1 VRVLPHD
8 RSSLLYCDGKPS
20 MMMIESIDRWMT
32 AMVSDEGS
40 GGEGPDVSMEAVVIS
55 KERGM
60 ICGTFVVERLLET
73 HYSSCSVEWRVSEG
87 STVDIGD
94 EVLRIFG
101 NGAEM
106 LRSERV
112 LLNVLGRLSGISTN
126 SSRWINEAGSMGV
139 ASTRK
144 VDWGLL
150 DKWAVHVGGGLT
162 HRLNR
167 EDALMIKDSEV
178 LSSRVD
184 NETED
189 EALTRL
195 VLEIDMD
202 TNSVFTVIE
211 VRSVEQALT
220 VTHIWKEVQTER
232 AGSERVVIL
241 LDNMGPE
248 LSSMVSRRLEEEGL
262 REWCILEGSGGISLE
277 EVKIWS
283 KCGVDLISTS
293 SINRGVLP
301 LDLSMKFRGEGLW

>member
-1 VRVLPHD
+1 
-8 RSSLLYCDGKPS
+8 
-20 MMMIESIDRWMT
+20 MMLESIDRWMT
-32 AMVSDEGS
+32 AMVSDEGR

-55 KERGM
+55 KERGV
-60 ICGTFVVERLLET
+60 ICGTFVIDRLLET
-73 HYSSCSVEWRVSEG
+73 HYPSCSVEWKVSEG
-87 STVDIGD
+87 SIVEVGD
-94 EVLRIFG
+94 EVLRISG
-101 NGAEM
+101 NGVEM

-112 LLNVLGRLSGISTN
+112 LLNIIGRLSGISTN

-162 HRLNR
+162 HRLSR

-178 LSSRVD
+178 LSSRVGD
-184 NETED
+184 ETED
-189 EALTRL
+189 EALARL

-202 TNSVFTVIE
+202 ANSSFTVIE
-211 VRSVEQALT
+211 VRVIEQALT
-220 VTHIWKEVQTER
+220 VAGIWKSIQTER
-232 AGSERVVIL
+232 ESSERVVIL

-277 EVKIWS
+277 QVKEWCA
-283 KCGVDLISTS
+283 CGVDLISTS
-293 SINRGVLP
+293 SINRGVSP
-301 LDLSMKFRGEGLW
+301 LDLSMRFRGE

>member
-1 VRVLPHD
+1 
-8 RSSLLYCDGKPS
+8 

-87 STVDIGD
+87 SIVDIGD

-101 NGAEM
+101 NGTEM

-262 REWCILEGSGGISLE
+262 REWCVLEGSGGISLE

-301 LDLSMKFRGEGLW
+301 LDLSMKFRGE

>member
-1 VRVLPHD
+1 
-8 RSSLLYCDGKPS
+8 
-20 MMMIESIDRWMT
+20 MMLESVDRWMT

-55 KERGM
+55 KERGV
-60 ICGTFVVERLLET
+60 ICGTFVIDRLLET
-73 HYSSCSVEWRVSEG
+73 HYPSCSVEWKVSEG
-87 STVDIGD
+87 SIVEVGD
-94 EVLRIFG
+94 EVLRISG
-101 NGAEM
+101 NGVEM

-112 LLNVLGRLSGISTN
+112 LLNIIGRLSGISTN

-162 HRLNR
+162 HRLSR

-178 LSSRVD
+178 LSSRVGD
-184 NETED
+184 ETED
-189 EALTRL
+189 EALARL

-202 TNSVFTVIE
+202 TNSSFTVIE
-211 VRSVEQALT
+211 VRDIEQALT
-220 VTHIWKEVQTER
+220 VAGIWKSIQTER
-232 AGSERVVIL
+232 ESSERVVIL

-277 EVKIWS
+277 QVKEWCA
-283 KCGVDLISTS
+283 CGVDLISTS
-293 SINRGVLP
+293 SINRGVSP
-301 LDLSMKFRGEGLW
+301 LDLSMRFRGE

>member
-1 VRVLPHD
+1 
-8 RSSLLYCDGKPS
+8 
-20 MMMIESIDRWMT
+20 
-32 AMVSDEGS
+32 
-40 GGEGPDVSMEAVVIS
+40 
-55 KERGM
+55 
-60 ICGTFVVERLLET
+60 
-73 HYSSCSVEWRVSEG
+73 
-87 STVDIGD
+87 
-94 EVLRIFG
+94 
-101 NGAEM
+101 
-106 LRSERV
+106 
-112 LLNVLGRLSGISTN
+112 
-126 SSRWINEAGSMGV
+126 MGV

>member
-1 VRVLPHD
+1 
-8 RSSLLYCDGKPS
+8 
-20 MMMIESIDRWMT
+20 MMLESIDRWMT

-55 KERGM
+55 KERGV
-60 ICGTFVVERLLET
+60 ICGTFVIDRLLET
-73 HYSSCSVEWRVSEG
+73 HYPSCSVEWKVSEG
-87 STVDIGD
+87 SIVEVGD
-94 EVLRIFG
+94 EVLRISG
-101 NGAEM
+101 NGVEM

-112 LLNVLGRLSGISTN
+112 LLNIIGRLSGISTN

-162 HRLNR
+162 HRLSR

-178 LSSRVD
+178 LSSRVGD
-184 NETED
+184 ETED
-189 EALTRL
+189 EALARL

-202 TNSVFTVIE
+202 TNSSFTVIE
-211 VRSVEQALT
+211 VRDIEQALT
-220 VTHIWKEVQTER
+220 VAGIWKSIQTER
-232 AGSERVVIL
+232 ESSERVVIL

-277 EVKIWS
+277 QVKEWCA
-283 KCGVDLISTS
+283 CGVDLISTS
-293 SINRGVLP
+293 SINRGVSP
-301 LDLSMKFRGEGLW
+301 LDLSMRFRGE

>member
-1 VRVLPHD
+1 
-8 RSSLLYCDGKPS
+8 

-101 NGAEM
+101 NGTEM

-301 LDLSMKFRGEGLW
+301 LDLSMKFRGE

>member
-1 VRVLPHD
+1 
-8 RSSLLYCDGKPS
+8 
-20 MMMIESIDRWMT
+20 MMMLESIDRWMA

-55 KERGM
+55 KERGI
-60 ICGTFVVERLLET
+60 ICGNFVVDRLLQT
-73 HYSSCSVEWRVSEG
+73 HYPSCSVEWRVSEG
-87 STVDIGD
+87 SIVEVGD
-94 EVLRIFG
+94 EVLKISG
-101 NGAEM
+101 NGVEI

-126 SSRWINEAGSMGV
+126 SWRWINEAGSLGV
-139 ASTRK
+139 ATTRK

-162 HRLNR
+162 HRLSR

-178 LSSRVD
+178 LSARVGD
-184 NETED
+184 ETED

-202 TNSVFTVIE
+202 TNSFFTVIE
-211 VRSVEQALT
+211 VRSIEQAIS
-220 VTHIWKEVQTER
+220 VAEIWKGAQTER
-232 AGSERVVIL
+232 EGSERVVIL
-241 LDNMGPE
+241 LDNMGPKQ
-248 LSSMVSRRLEEEGL
+248 SSLVSRRLEEEGL
-262 REWCILEGSGGISLE
+262 REWCVLEGSGGICLE
-277 EVKIWS
+277 EVEEWT

-301 LDLSMKFRGEGLW
+301 LDLSMRFRGE

>member
-1 VRVLPHD
+1 
-8 RSSLLYCDGKPS
+8 
-20 MMMIESIDRWMT
+20 MMMLESIDRWMT

-55 KERGM
+55 KERGV
-60 ICGTFVVERLLET
+60 ICGTFVIDRLLET
-73 HYSSCSVEWRVSEG
+73 HYPSCSVEWKVSEG
-87 STVDIGD
+87 SIVEVGD
-94 EVLRIFG
+94 EVLRISG
-101 NGAEM
+101 NGVEM

-112 LLNVLGRLSGISTN
+112 LLNIIGRLSGISTN

-162 HRLNR
+162 HRLSR

-178 LSSRVD
+178 LSSRVGD
-184 NETED
+184 ETED
-189 EALTRL
+189 EALARL

-202 TNSVFTVIE
+202 TNSSFTVIE
-211 VRSVEQALT
+211 VRDIEQALT
-220 VTHIWKEVQTER
+220 VAGIWKSIQTER
-232 AGSERVVIL
+232 ESSERVVIL

-248 LSSMVSRRLEEEGL
+248 LSSMVSRRLEEEEL

-277 EVKIWS
+277 QVKEWCA
-283 KCGVDLISTS
+283 CGVDLISTS
-293 SINRGVLP
+293 SINRGVSP
-301 LDLSMKFRGEGLW
+301 LDLSMRFRGE

>member
-1 VRVLPHD
+1 
-8 RSSLLYCDGKPS
+8 
-20 MMMIESIDRWMT
+20 MMLESIDRWMT

-55 KERGM
+55 KERGV
-60 ICGTFVVERLLET
+60 ICGTFVIDRLLET
-73 HYSSCSVEWRVSEG
+73 HYPSCSVEWKVSEG
-87 STVDIGD
+87 SIVEVGD
-94 EVLRIFG
+94 EVLRISG
-101 NGAEM
+101 NGVEM

-112 LLNVLGRLSGISTN
+112 LLNIIGRLSGISTN

-162 HRLNR
+162 HRLSR

-178 LSSRVD
+178 LSSRVGD
-184 NETED
+184 ETED
-189 EALTRL
+189 EALARL

-202 TNSVFTVIE
+202 ANSSFTVIE
-211 VRSVEQALT
+211 VRVIEQALT
-220 VTHIWKEVQTER
+220 VAGIWKSIQTER
-232 AGSERVVIL
+232 ESSERVVIL

-248 LSSMVSRRLEEEGL
+248 LSSMVSSRLEEEGL

-277 EVKIWS
+277 QVKEWCA
-283 KCGVDLISTS
+283 CGVDLISTS
-293 SINRGVLP
+293 SINRGVSP
-301 LDLSMKFRGEGLW
+301 LDLSMRFRGE

>member
-1 VRVLPHD
+1 
-8 RSSLLYCDGKPS
+8 
-20 MMMIESIDRWMT
+20 MMLDSIDRWMT

-55 KERGM
+55 KERGI
-60 ICGTFVVERLLET
+60 ICGNFVVDRLLQT
-73 HYSSCSVEWRVSEG
+73 HYPSCSVEWRVSEG
-87 STVDIGD
+87 SIVEVGD
-94 EVLRIFG
+94 EVLKISG
-101 NGAEM
+101 NGVEI

-126 SSRWINEAGSMGV
+126 SWRWINEAGSLGV
-139 ASTRK
+139 ATTRK

-162 HRLNR
+162 HRLSR

-178 LSSRVD
+178 LSARVGD
-184 NETED
+184 ETED

-202 TNSVFTVIE
+202 TNSFFTVVE
-211 VRSVEQALT
+211 VRSIEQALS
-220 VTHIWKEVQTER
+220 VAEIWKGAQTER
-232 AGSERVVIL
+232 EGSERVVIL
-241 LDNMGPE
+241 LDNMGPRQ
-248 LSSMVSRRLEEEGL
+248 SSLVSRRLEEEGL
-262 REWCILEGSGGISLE
+262 REWCVLEGSGGICLE
-277 EVKIWS
+277 EVEEWT

-301 LDLSMKFRGEGLW
+301 LDLSMRFRGD

>member
-1 VRVLPHD
+1 
-8 RSSLLYCDGKPS
+8 
-20 MMMIESIDRWMT
+20 MMMLESIDRWMN

-60 ICGTFVVERLLET
+60 ICGNFVVDRLLQT
-73 HYSSCSVEWRVSEG
+73 HYPSCSIEWRVSEG
-87 STVDIGD
+87 SIVEVGD
-94 EVLRIFG
+94 EVLRISG
-101 NGAEM
+101 NGIEM

-126 SSRWINEAGSMGV
+126 SWRWINEAGSIAV

-162 HRLNR
+162 HRLSR
-167 EDALMIKDSEV
+167 DDALMIKDSEV
-178 LSSRVD
+178 LSARVGD
-184 NETED
+184 ETED
-189 EALTRL
+189 EALSRL

-202 TNSVFTVIE
+202 TNSFFTVVE
-211 VRSVEQALT
+211 VRSIEQALN
-220 VTHIWKEVQTER
+220 VVEIWKGAQTER
-232 AGSERVVIL
+232 EGIERVVIL
-241 LDNMGPE
+241 LDNMGPKQ
-248 LSSMVSRRLEEEGL
+248 SSLVSRRLEEKGL
-262 REWCILEGSGGISLE
+262 RKWCVLEGSGGISLG
-277 EVKIWS
+277 EVKEWA

-301 LDLSMKFRGEGLW
+301 LDLSMRFRGE

>member
-1 VRVLPHD
+1 
-8 RSSLLYCDGKPS
+8 
-20 MMMIESIDRWMT
+20 MMLDSIDRWMT

-55 KERGM
+55 KERGI
-60 ICGTFVVERLLET
+60 ICGNFVVDRLLQT
-73 HYSSCSVEWRVSEG
+73 HYPSCSVEWRVSEG
-87 STVDIGD
+87 SIVEVGD
-94 EVLRIFG
+94 EVLKISG
-101 NGAEM
+101 NGVEI

-126 SSRWINEAGSMGV
+126 SWRWINEAGSLGV
-139 ASTRK
+139 ATTRK

-162 HRLNR
+162 HRLSR

-178 LSSRVD
+178 LSARVGD
-184 NETED
+184 ETED

-202 TNSVFTVIE
+202 TNSFFTVIE
-211 VRSVEQALT
+211 VRSIEQAIS
-220 VTHIWKEVQTER
+220 VAEIWKGAQTER
-232 AGSERVVIL
+232 EGSERVVIL
-241 LDNMGPE
+241 LDNMGPKQ
-248 LSSMVSRRLEEEGL
+248 SSLVSRRLEEEGL
-262 REWCILEGSGGISLE
+262 REWCVLEGSGGICLE
-277 EVKIWS
+277 EVEEWT

-301 LDLSMKFRGEGLW
+301 LDLSMRFRGE

>member
-1 VRVLPHD
+1 
-8 RSSLLYCDGKPS
+8 
-20 MMMIESIDRWMT
+20 MMMLDSIDRWMT

-60 ICGTFVVERLLET
+60 ICGNFVVDRLLQT
-73 HYSSCSVEWRVSEG
+73 HYPSCSVEWRVSEG
-87 STVDIGD
+87 SIVEVGD
-94 EVLRIFG
+94 EVLKISG
-101 NGAEM
+101 NGVEI

-126 SSRWINEAGSMGV
+126 SWRWINEAGSLGV
-139 ASTRK
+139 ATTRK

-162 HRLNR
+162 HRLSR

-178 LSSRVD
+178 LSARVGD
-184 NETED
+184 ETED

-202 TNSVFTVIE
+202 TNSFFTVIE
-211 VRSVEQALT
+211 VRSIEQAIS
-220 VTHIWKEVQTER
+220 VAEIWKGAQTER
-232 AGSERVVIL
+232 EGSERVVIL
-241 LDNMGPE
+241 LDNMGPKQ
-248 LSSMVSRRLEEEGL
+248 SSLVSRRLEEEGL
-262 REWCILEGSGGISLE
+262 REWCVLEGSGGICLE
-277 EVKIWS
+277 EVEEWT

-301 LDLSMKFRGEGLW
+301 LDLSMRFRGE

>member
-1 VRVLPHD
+1 
-8 RSSLLYCDGKPS
+8 
-20 MMMIESIDRWMT
+20 MMMLESIDRWMT

-55 KERGM
+55 KERGV
-60 ICGTFVVERLLET
+60 ICGTFVIDRLLET
-73 HYSSCSVEWRVSEG
+73 HYPSCSVEWKVSEG
-87 STVDIGD
+87 SIVEVGD
-94 EVLRIFG
+94 EVLRISG
-101 NGAEM
+101 NGVEM

-112 LLNVLGRLSGISTN
+112 LLNIIGRLSGISTN

-162 HRLNR
+162 HRLSR

-178 LSSRVD
+178 LSSRVGD
-184 NETED
+184 ETED
-189 EALTRL
+189 EALARL

-202 TNSVFTVIE
+202 TNSSFTVIE
-211 VRSVEQALT
+211 VRDIEQALT
-220 VTHIWKEVQTER
+220 VAGIWKSIQTER
-232 AGSERVVIL
+232 EGSERVVIL
-241 LDNMGPE
+241 LDNMGPV

-277 EVKIWS
+277 EVKEWCA
-283 KCGVDLISTS
+283 CGVDLISTS
-293 SINRGVLP
+293 SINRGVSP
-301 LDLSMKFRGEGLW
+301 LDLSMIFRGE

>member
-1 VRVLPHD
+1 
-8 RSSLLYCDGKPS
+8 
-20 MMMIESIDRWMT
+20 MMLDSIDRWMT

-55 KERGM
+55 KERGI
-60 ICGTFVVERLLET
+60 ICGNFVVDRLLQT
-73 HYSSCSVEWRVSEG
+73 HYPSCSVEWRVSEG
-87 STVDIGD
+87 SIVEVGD
-94 EVLRIFG
+94 EVLKISG
-101 NGAEM
+101 NGVEI

-126 SSRWINEAGSMGV
+126 SWRWINEAGSLGV
-139 ASTRK
+139 ATTRK

-162 HRLNR
+162 HRLSR

-178 LSSRVD
+178 LSARVGD
-184 NETED
+184 ETED

-202 TNSVFTVIE
+202 TNSFFTVIE
-211 VRSVEQALT
+211 VRSIEQAIS
-220 VTHIWKEVQTER
+220 VAEIWKGAQTER
-232 AGSERVVIL
+232 EGSERVVIL
-241 LDNMGPE
+241 LDNMGPKQ
-248 LSSMVSRRLEEEGL
+248 SSLVSRRLEEEGL
-262 REWCILEGSGGISLE
+262 REWCVLEGSGGICLE
-277 EVKIWS
+277 EVEEWT

-301 LDLSMKFRGEGLW
+301 LDLSMRFRGD

>member
-1 VRVLPHD
+1 
-8 RSSLLYCDGKPS
+8 
-20 MMMIESIDRWMT
+20 MMLDSIDRWMT

-55 KERGM
+55 KERGI
-60 ICGTFVVERLLET
+60 ICGNFVVDRLLQT
-73 HYSSCSVEWRVSEG
+73 HYPSCSVEWRVSEG
-87 STVDIGD
+87 SIVEVGD
-94 EVLRIFG
+94 EVLKISG
-101 NGAEM
+101 NGVEI

-126 SSRWINEAGSMGV
+126 SWRWTNEAGSLGV
-139 ASTRK
+139 ATTRK

-162 HRLNR
+162 HRLSR

-178 LSSRVD
+178 LSARVGD
-184 NETED
+184 ETED

-202 TNSVFTVIE
+202 TNSFFTVIE
-211 VRSVEQALT
+211 VRSIEQALS
-220 VTHIWKEVQTER
+220 VAEIWKGAQTER
-232 AGSERVVIL
+232 EGSERVVIL
-241 LDNMGPE
+241 LDNMGPKQ
-248 LSSMVSRRLEEEGL
+248 SSLVSRRLEEEGL
-262 REWCILEGSGGISLE
+262 REWCVLEGSGGICLE
-277 EVKIWS
+277 EVEEWT

-301 LDLSMKFRGEGLW
+301 LDLSMRFRGG

>member
-1 VRVLPHD
+1 
-8 RSSLLYCDGKPS
+8 
-20 MMMIESIDRWMT
+20 MMLESIDRWMT

-55 KERGM
+55 KERGV
-60 ICGTFVVERLLET
+60 ICGTFVIDRLLET
-73 HYSSCSVEWRVSEG
+73 HYPSCSAEWKASEG
-87 STVDIGD
+87 SIVEVGD
-94 EVLRIFG
+94 EVLRISG
-101 NGAEM
+101 NGVEM

-112 LLNVLGRLSGISTN
+112 LLNIIGRLSGISTN

-162 HRLNR
+162 HRLSR

-178 LSSRVD
+178 LSSRVGD
-184 NETED
+184 ETED
-189 EALTRL
+189 EALARL

-202 TNSVFTVIE
+202 TNSSFTVIE
-211 VRSVEQALT
+211 VRDIEQALT
-220 VTHIWKEVQTER
+220 VVGIWKSMQTER
-232 AGSERVVIL
+232 EGSERVVIL

-248 LSSMVSRRLEEEGL
+248 LSSMVSRRLEEERL

-277 EVKIWS
+277 EVKEWCA
-283 KCGVDLISTS
+283 CGVDLISTS
-293 SINRGVLP
+293 SINRGVSP
-301 LDLSMKFRGEGLW
+301 LDLSMRFRGE

>member
-1 VRVLPHD
+1 MRVLPHD

>member
-1 VRVLPHD
+1 
-8 RSSLLYCDGKPS
+8 
-20 MMMIESIDRWMT
+20 MMMLESIDRWMT

-55 KERGM
+55 KERGI
-60 ICGTFVVERLLET
+60 ICGNFVVDRLLQT
-73 HYSSCSVEWRVSEG
+73 HYPSCSVEWRVSEG
-87 STVDIGD
+87 SIVEVGD
-94 EVLRIFG
+94 EVLKISG
-101 NGAEM
+101 NGVEI

-126 SSRWINEAGSMGV
+126 SWRWINEAGSLGV
-139 ASTRK
+139 ATTRK

-162 HRLNR
+162 HRLSR

-178 LSSRVD
+178 LSARVGD
-184 NETED
+184 ETED

-202 TNSVFTVIE
+202 TNSFFTVIE
-211 VRSVEQALT
+211 VRSIEQAIS
-220 VTHIWKEVQTER
+220 VAEIWKGAQTER
-232 AGSERVVIL
+232 EGSERVVIL
-241 LDNMGPE
+241 LDNMGPKQ
-248 LSSMVSRRLEEEGL
+248 SSLVSRRLEEEGL
-262 REWCILEGSGGISLE
+262 REWCVLEGSGGICLE
-277 EVKIWS
+277 EVEEWT

-301 LDLSMKFRGEGLW
+301 LDLSMRFRGE

>member
-1 VRVLPHD
+1 
-8 RSSLLYCDGKPS
+8 
-20 MMMIESIDRWMT
+20 MMLDSIDRWMT

-55 KERGM
+55 KERGI
-60 ICGTFVVERLLET
+60 ICGNFVVDRLLQT
-73 HYSSCSVEWRVSEG
+73 HYPSCSVEWRVSEG
-87 STVDIGD
+87 SIVEVGD
-94 EVLRIFG
+94 EVLKISG
-101 NGAEM
+101 NGVEI

-126 SSRWINEAGSMGV
+126 SWRWINEAGSLGV
-139 ASTRK
+139 ATTRK

-162 HRLNR
+162 HRLSR

-178 LSSRVD
+178 LSARVGD
-184 NETED
+184 ETED

-202 TNSVFTVIE
+202 TNSFFTVVE
-211 VRSVEQALT
+211 VRSIEQALS
-220 VTHIWKEVQTER
+220 VAEIWKGAQTER
-232 AGSERVVIL
+232 EGSERVVIL
-241 LDNMGPE
+241 LDNMGPRQ
-248 LSSMVSRRLEEEGL
+248 SSLVSRRLEEEGL
-262 REWCILEGSGGISLE
+262 REWCVLEGSGGICLE
-277 EVKIWS
+277 EVEEWT

-301 LDLSMKFRGEGLW
+301 LDLSMRFRGE